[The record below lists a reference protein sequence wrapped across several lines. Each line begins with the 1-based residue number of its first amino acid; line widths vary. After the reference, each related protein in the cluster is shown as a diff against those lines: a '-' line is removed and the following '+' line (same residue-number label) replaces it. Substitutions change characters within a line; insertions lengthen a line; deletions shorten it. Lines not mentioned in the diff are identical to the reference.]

1 MSASLLICFNTSRL
15 HFKNMAIHQTI
26 TRLGYAGLIPFVL
39 LTGLMWLIDKELLPF
54 VSIGLGAYAA
64 AIVSFLGGVHWGIGF
79 MKVQSDNVAV
89 PSFHFW
95 WGVVPSL
102 IAWLAL
108 MMPAYAA
115 LPLLGMVVV
124 ACYVVDIRTYPAAG
138 LANWLPMRLRL
149 TVVAALSCMLGA
161 AAV

>member
-1 MSASLLICFNTSRL
+1 MSIEQ
-15 HFKNMAIHQTI
+15 II

-39 LTGLMWLIDKELLPF
+39 LAALAWLVEPGLLPF
-54 VSIGLGAYAA
+54 VAIALAGYAA
-64 AIVSFLGGVHWGIGF
+64 TIVSFLGGIHWGIGF
-79 MKVQSDNVAV
+79 MKGNTAPQ
-89 PSFHFW
+89 FHFV

-115 LPLLGMVVV
+115 LPLLGMMVV
-124 ACYVVDIRTYPAAG
+124 ACYVVDSKTYPAAG
-138 LANWLPMRLRL
+138 LASWLAMRLRL
-149 TVVAALSCMLGA
+149 TVVATLSCMLGA

>member
-1 MSASLLICFNTSRL
+1 MSIY
-15 HFKNMAIHQTI
+15 QTI
-26 TRLGYAGLIPFVL
+26 TKLGYAGLIPFVL
-39 LTGLMWLIDKELLPF
+39 LTGLMWVIDRELLPF
-54 VSIGLGAYAA
+54 ASIALGAYAA

-79 MKVQSDNVAV
+79 MKAQSDSLPVTH
-89 PSFHFW
+89 FHLW

-124 ACYVVDIRTYPAAG
+124 ACYVVDSRTYPAAG

-149 TVVAALSCMLGA
+149 TVVAALSCVLGA

>member
-1 MSASLLICFNTSRL
+1 MS
-15 HFKNMAIHQTI
+15 IHQTI

-39 LTGLMWLIDKELLPF
+39 LTGLMWQIDRELLPF
-54 VSIGLGAYAA
+54 VSIALGAYAA

-79 MKVQSDNVAV
+79 MKIQSDNTAA
-89 PSFHFW
+89 PHFHFW
-95 WGVVPSL
+95 WGVIPSL

-115 LPLLGMVVV
+115 LPLLSLVVV
-124 ACYVVDIRTYPAAG
+124 ACYAVDSSTYPTAG
-138 LANWLPMRLRL
+138 LASWLPMRLRL
-149 TVVAALSCMLGA
+149 TVVAALSCLLGA